1 MSIIVSLLCLI
12 FYNLLNVAYFYGE
25 IVSIVLYI
33 YLFIKYTSLTLKQS
47 AIAVIVGYLVG
58 PVLLAGI
65 IYFLLTNLGMI
76 SEAMI
81 STNTDHMISLM
92 TVLFMYAVVAIL
104 IGQIM
109 YQLRIGFLFVKE
121 EIVKINKSVTI
132 KVTAILS
139 FSIISFL
146 FLGNIIMYNP
156 SFLDI
161 EKVVYSTVI
170 ILAIILFLYLVNIEK
185 IAEEHKKVKEKIRM

>member
-1 MSIIVSLLCLI
+1 M
-12 FYNLLNVAYFYGE
+12 
-25 IVSIVLYI
+25 
-33 YLFIKYTSLTLKQS
+33 KQS

-92 TVLFMYAVVAIL
+92 TVQFMYAVVAIL

-146 FLGNIIMYNP
+146 FLANIIMYNP

-170 ILAIILFLYLVNIEK
+170 IFAIMLFLYLVNIEK